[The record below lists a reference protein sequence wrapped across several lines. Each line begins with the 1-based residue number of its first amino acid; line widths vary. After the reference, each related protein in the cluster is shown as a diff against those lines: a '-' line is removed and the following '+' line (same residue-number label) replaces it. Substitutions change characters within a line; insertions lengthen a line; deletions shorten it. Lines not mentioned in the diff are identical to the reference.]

1 MNGKTALITGGNAGI
16 GKHTAI
22 GLAKKG
28 AIVTIVSRSL
38 EKGMEAVAE
47 IKAASG
53 SDSVEVLQA
62 DLASF
67 QSVRALAEA
76 VRKKHEVLDVLINNA
91 GAFFTDY
98 QETEDGFERQW
109 QINHLS
115 GFLLTNLLLDNI
127 KKSEQGRII
136 NVSSKGHYKG
146 FLHFKDLNRS
156 KKYIGLAAYAQ
167 SKLANVLF
175 ANDLTRKLEGTRV
188 TANSLHPG
196 VVKTSIGDK
205 NNSSWVG
212 MVWKIGKLFMIT
224 EEQGARTSIYLAS
237 EPKLDLVSGKYFDN
251 CKAQE
256 PNPFA
261 KDKRLMDRLWKIS
274 AEQTGL
280 SGSD

>member
-1 MNGKTALITGGNAGI
+1 MKGKTVLITGGNTGI

-28 AIVTIVSRSL
+28 AHVTIVSRNAQ
-38 EKGMEAVAE
+38 KGEAAVEE

-53 SDSVEVLQA
+53 SDTVDVLTG
-62 DLASF
+62 DLGSF
-67 QSVRALAEA
+67 ASVRALAL
-76 VRKKHEVLDVLINNA
+76 EVDSKYPTLDVLVNNA
-91 GAFFTDY
+91 GTFFTDY
-98 QETEDGFERQW
+98 QETEDGYELQW

-115 GFLLTNLLLDNI
+115 GFLLTNLLLENI

-146 FLHFKDLNRS
+146 FLYFKDLNRK
-156 KKYIGLAAYAQ
+156 KKYVGLAAYAQ

-175 ANDLTRKLEGTRV
+175 ANDLTRKLKETKV

-205 NNSSWVG
+205 NNDSWIG
-212 MVWKIGKLFMIT
+212 LVWKIGKLFMIT

-237 EPKLDLVSGKYFDN
+237 DPKLNSISGRYYDN
-251 CKAQE
+251 CKEQE
-256 PNPFA
+256 SNPLA
-261 KDKRLMDRLWKIS
+261 KDEKLMDKLWQVS

-280 SGSD
+280 

>member
-1 MNGKTALITGGNAGI
+1 MKGKTVLITGGNAGI

-28 AIVTIVSRSL
+28 ARVTIVSRNAQ
-38 EKGMEAVAE
+38 KGEAAVEE

-53 SDSVEVLQA
+53 SDTVDVLRG
-62 DLASF
+62 DLGSF
-67 QSVRALAEA
+67 ASVRALAL
-76 VRKKHEVLDVLINNA
+76 EVDAKYPTLDVLINNA

-98 QETEDGFERQW
+98 QETEDGYERQW

-115 GFLLTNLLLDNI
+115 GFLLTNLLLENI

-146 FLHFKDLNRS
+146 FLYFKDLNRK
-156 KKYIGLAAYAQ
+156 KKYVGLAAYAQ

-175 ANDLTRKLEGTRV
+175 ANDLTRKLKGTKV

-205 NNSSWVG
+205 NNDSWIG
-212 MVWKIGKLFMIT
+212 LVWKIGKLFMIT

-237 EPKLDLVSGKYFDN
+237 DPKLNSISGKYFDN
-251 CKAQE
+251 CKEQE

-261 KDKRLMDRLWKIS
+261 KDEKLMDKLSKVS

-280 SGSD
+280 

>member
-1 MNGKTALITGGNAGI
+1 MKGKSALITGGNAGI
-16 GKHTAI
+16 GKYTAI

-28 AIVTIVSRSL
+28 ATVTIVSRNL
-38 EKGMEAVAE
+38 QKGQEAVAE

-53 SDSVEVLQA
+53 SDTVDVLQA

-67 QSVRALAEA
+67 GSVRALAEA
-76 VRKKHEVLDVLINNA
+76 VRAKYEVLDVLINNA
-91 GAFFTDY
+91 GAFFTTY
-98 QETEDGFERQW
+98 QETEDGYERQW

-127 KKSEQGRII
+127 KKSDQGRII

-146 FLHFKDLNRS
+146 FLYFKDLNRR

-175 ANDLTRKLEGTRV
+175 ANDLTRKLQGTNV

-212 MVWKIGKLFMIT
+212 LVWKIGKLFMIT
-224 EEQGARTSIYLAS
+224 EEQGARTSVYLAS
-237 EPKLDLVSGKYFDN
+237 DPKLNGVSGRYFDN

-261 KDKRLMDRLWKIS
+261 KDEKLMDRLWQVS

-280 SGSD
+280 SG